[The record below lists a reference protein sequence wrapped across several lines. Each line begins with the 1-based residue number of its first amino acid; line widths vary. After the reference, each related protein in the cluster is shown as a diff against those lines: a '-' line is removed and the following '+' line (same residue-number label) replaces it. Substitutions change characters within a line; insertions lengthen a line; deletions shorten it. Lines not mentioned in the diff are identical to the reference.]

1 MKVCSENEWRASSY
15 VENGIENLRGV
26 SVKDGVKEIV
36 LDDGVSSSMREK
48 ITKIFSLVGQEV
60 YYNSYKKSFI
70 IGEGK

>member
-1 MKVCSENEWRASSY
+1 MRASSY

-26 SVKDGVKEIV
+26 SVKDRVKEIL
-36 LDDGVSSSMREK
+36 LDDGVSLSMREK
-48 ITKIFSLVGQEV
+48 ITKTFSLVGQEV